1 MPMSGGYITKGL
13 LTMIL
18 IIEKIEINEWINH
31 EWINNSEIH
40 KRKEIRGI
48 C

>member
-1 MPMSGGYITKGL
+1 MPISGGYITKGL

-18 IIEKIEINEWINH
+18 IIEKIEIIASN

-40 KRKEIRGI
+40 KRKEIGGI

>member
-18 IIEKIEINEWINH
+18 IIEKIEIIAVMNE
-31 EWINNSEIH
+31 
-40 KRKEIRGI
+40 
-48 C
+48 

>member
-1 MPMSGGYITKGL
+1 MPISGGYITKGL

-18 IIEKIEINEWINH
+18 IIEKIEIIASH

-40 KRKEIRGI
+40 KRKEIRRI